1 MKRYAKES
9 IFFAIAGSLS
19 IALCFAGAEM
29 FNTFTYRVALGNA
42 LVALTISLILAL
54 TIALLR
60 TWSQLSKCIVAML
73 VIILHP
79 FTNRIWLDNQALTIA
94 WVVLAGYLC
103 VDSKHPKRFVISL
116 VFALA
121 ATPFTFL
128 ENLTMVAFWILAAN
142 GLVHAFLN
150 RTTLDRFC
158 SFFLGLA
165 SISAAISFIPA
176 FAGSRLGMIPALF
189 VLCWGFFD
197 PEFRQMAHIRLE
209 NEAIFQRE
217 RTLARIEERALKEEI
232 RPHFLLNALNNVQVA
247 YHSSPEEGRDLL
259 NALIR
264 LETKVVAVSQAD
276 TVPLQQEISI
286 SQDLIALFEFERKH
300 PVAFNVDISDPY
312 LPIPPMLLEP
322 LVENSLQHSGVLK
335 QDDGAISLRQWSDH
349 GFATIMLSDNGTER
363 PLPSP
368 SRGIGLNNVQRRVGL
383 LDEGKMSVYSDQDGT
398 YIEIT
403 FRLKEEREENG
414 AA

>member
-19 IALCFAGAEM
+19 IALCFVGAEM

-73 VIILHP
+73 VIVLHP

-121 ATPFTFL
+121 ATPFTFF

-209 NEAIFQRE
+209 NETIFQRE

-349 GFATIMLSDNGTER
+349 GFATIVLSDNGTER